1 MHVSFGDVHALTGA
15 SLGIAAGTV
24 YGPPSPPGS
33 TADQRPDRTLS
44 ARSLDR
50 VSSLFAAAVLAHEGG
65 WDELLLV
72 AAPIVLIVGLLVV
85 VKRRV
90 DAQTRDGS
98 APTEDDA
105 HPSG

>member
-1 MHVSFGDVHALTGA
+1 M
-15 SLGIAAGTV
+15 
-24 YGPPSPPGS
+24 
-33 TADQRPDRTLS
+33 
-44 ARSLDR
+44 
-50 VSSLFAAAVLAHEGG
+50 SSLFAAAVLAHEGG